1 MASSRGLDVKCTCT
15 VSDHAIQLKQCTF
28 LTFTLLCYSNWKMS
42 YKETVFM
49 KSHRTIKPLFK
60 LFDWHWVLIDNE
72 YSCNLHK
79 EYDISNTWHLMFIPK
94 LHVMPFTS
102 KIATAKKNEPKTNPN
117 TIHNRSKAWNRHLWR
132 NQSKVT
138 CRAKNNTP
146 AIYYRTKRD
155 RNSNFLLV

>member
-1 MASSRGLDVKCTCT
+1 MASGWGTHVKCACT
-15 VSDHAIQLKQCTF
+15 ISDHAIQLKQCTF

-49 KSHRTIKPLFK
+49 KSHSTIKPLFK
-60 LFDWHWVLIDNE
+60 LFDWHWVLTMNIAIYTRSMTFQTHDILCLYQN
-72 YSCNLHK
+72 YMSC
-79 EYDISNTWHLMFIPK
+79 HLQVK
-94 LHVMPFTS
+94 LQLQ
-102 KIATAKKNEPKTNPN
+102 KKNEPKTNPN

-138 CRAKNNTP
+138 CHAKNNTP